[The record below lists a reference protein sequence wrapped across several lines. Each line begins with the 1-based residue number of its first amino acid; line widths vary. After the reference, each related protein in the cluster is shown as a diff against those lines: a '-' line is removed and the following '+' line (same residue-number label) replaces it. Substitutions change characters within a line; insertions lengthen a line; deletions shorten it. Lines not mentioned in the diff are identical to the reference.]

1 MKKLEFLEKK
11 LLEQVAEYKS
21 TGKFSEYNDSLV
33 ARGGEEIEKA
43 SSPTHMLRGMEK
55 QSSLQKELQSSTRL
69 DLYDKEIQA
78 LLKEKGCSYENYSPF
93 FAVKN

>member
-33 ARGGEEIEKA
+33 ARGGEEIV
-43 SSPTHMLRGMEK
+43 S
-55 QSSLQKELQSSTRL
+55 
-69 DLYDKEIQA
+69 QA
-78 LLKEKGCSYENYSPF
+78 FLLLTWYF
-93 FAVKN
+93 FIPDVY